1 MGVMLAPPSKSHSK
15 TITSTINGN
24 PHCDEF
30 AVERGVTAP
39 KDVLILVPRAC
50 RSILCGKGAIKVA
63 NQLTL

>member
-30 AVERGVTAP
+30 AVDKGVTAP

-50 RSILCGKGAIKVA
+50 RIICGKRVIKVA
-63 NQLTL
+63 HQLTL